1 MAAPR
6 VTTPSS
12 TASANA
18 ALVGRF
24 GRTVSMLAVRYPSAG
39 HSQSLLKG
47 ELPSGCKLLPSQSD
61 QAAITAQASRS
72 SDGRWLHADH
82 HLRVLIARAD
92 PKRWWQPTMAF
103 IWDLFVFLGLVAVGL
118 VVLNLLARTR

>member
-1 MAAPR
+1 MVAPR

-24 GRTVSMLAVRYPSAG
+24 GRLAGMLASTLPIGRR
-39 HSQSLLKG
+39 QSIALKG
-47 ELPSGCKLLPSQSD
+47 ELRGGWKLLPSQPD
-61 QAAITAQASRS
+61 QAEFAAQGSRS
-72 SDGRWLHADH
+72 SDSRWLLADD
-82 HLRVLIARAD
+82 HLWVLIARAD
-92 PKRWWQPTMAF
+92 PKGWWQPTMEF
-103 IWDLFVFLGLVAVGL
+103 VWDLFVFLVLVAVGL

>member
-1 MAAPR
+1 MAAPT

-12 TASANA
+12 TASATA
-18 ALVGRF
+18 ALVERF
-24 GRTVSMLAVRYPSAG
+24 GRMITMLTSTLPIGRP
-39 HSQSLLKG
+39 QSIAPQG
-47 ELPSGCKLLPSQSD
+47 ELPSGCKLLPSQPD